1 MNSWRTLLCCC
12 GRRST
17 TESIEDDYLVIP
29 DETSRLL
36 SSNGSSVGRVSPTLV
51 AGRETNGLED
61 GQLIARLSAIVHAK
75 ENKMVKIGTR
85 AAFILHRTEE
95 SSASTSAITSI
106 IPEMPQ
112 TPSKSTL
119 RAPSIASPDL
129 PLQPPPSPVTPI
141 PSIAMRHSHVH
152 ATTPKSLPRRLPI
165 PPIFKLTPAP
175 VSASTYT
182 TPAVSR
188 SNSLSGSRLLR
199 HGRENGSALRT
210 SYFSMGDGARSKR
223 GRPGRMSSGDSNS
236 TATSI
241 EESRASVSTE
251 DEEPEDPVNA
261 QEDTASDVSDA
272 SGLTLRESSTLTA
285 AFQTGQATTKYPTSN
300 PPADVHSSIIFSWGE

>member
-1 MNSWRTLLCCC
+1 MISWRTLLCCC
-12 GRRST
+12 GRRRT
-17 TESIEDDYLVIP
+17 TDSIEDDYLVIP

-36 SSNGSSVGRVSPTLV
+36 SSNGSSVGRVSPTP
-51 AGRETNGLED
+51 GRETNALED
-61 GQLIARLSAIVHAK
+61 GQLMARLSAIVHAK
-75 ENKMVKIGTR
+75 ENKMVKIGAR

-95 SSASTSAITSI
+95 SGASTSAIPGI
-106 IPEMPQ
+106 LPELPQ
-112 TPSKSTL
+112 TPPKSTL
-119 RAPSIASPDL
+119 GTPSIASPDL

-165 PPIFKLTPAP
+165 PPIFTLTPAP

-210 SYFSMGDGARSKR
+210 SYFSMGDGTRSKR

-236 TATSI
+236 TATPM
-241 EESRASVSTE
+241 EESDREEEETE
-251 DEEPEDPVNA
+251 EHMHA

-272 SGLTLRESSTLTA
+272 SGLTLRESSILTA